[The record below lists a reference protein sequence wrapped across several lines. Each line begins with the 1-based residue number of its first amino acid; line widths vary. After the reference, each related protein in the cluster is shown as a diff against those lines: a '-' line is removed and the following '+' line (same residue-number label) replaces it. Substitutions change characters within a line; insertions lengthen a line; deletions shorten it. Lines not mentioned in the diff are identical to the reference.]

1 MIQLKSAKE
10 IERMKA
16 PAAIN
21 AEVLAIVRENV
32 LEGVST
38 YDLDRISL
46 FPHLPDSE
54 VVRSDVA
61 DYYQEVQGFDAD
73 VGRALARLEVLG
85 ELDRT
90 IVLITIG

>member
-38 YDLDRISL
+38 YDLDKISL
-46 FPHLPDSE
+46 EETEKARWED
-54 VVRSDVA
+54 D
-61 DYYQEVQGFDAD
+61 VQGIPR
-73 VGRALARLEVLG
+73 VSGL
-85 ELDRT
+85 
-90 IVLITIG
+90 IVYVDQS